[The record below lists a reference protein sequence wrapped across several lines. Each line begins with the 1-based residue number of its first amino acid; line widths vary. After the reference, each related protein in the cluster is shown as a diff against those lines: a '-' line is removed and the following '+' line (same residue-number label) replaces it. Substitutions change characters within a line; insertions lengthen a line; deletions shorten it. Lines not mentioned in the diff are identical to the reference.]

1 MEQTQNIAAPTGLA
15 RVRRTPRRP
24 VSTTASTPPLSVSPS
39 QQSSAEHPWTTSDI
53 ERLVELVSE
62 CPSVLLSTVDN
73 SAKRAA
79 WEEVSQRL
87 LRSPDQVRRQWT
99 SIVVDLRQ
107 GKRSTPFKPYEL
119 AALKTLGSIERSPRP
134 LPQPQPSKPLPS
146 PSKPQQP
153 PVVQLQIDPRSV
165 RSITAN
171 TFMHQENPA
180 AARTS
185 PATSSTVT
193 SPVIISQPSA
203 GLTILALNPDVSIT
217 PVKPPPP
224 ASSSSDELLVV
235 RTCSSVHT
243 QTSSSLDEPSAKRVR
258 LSSTSPQADTA
269 GLLQKLVH
277 LEERRLTLQQ
287 EQLAVDRQKVQCVRD
302 LMALLSKNNTRTA
315 TGALPNGELL
325 ATAVSSAL

>member
-1 MEQTQNIAAPTGLA
+1 GLA
-15 RVRRTPRRP
+15 RVRRTPRRLVP
-24 VSTTASTPPLSVSPS
+24 TTAASTPPQSVSPS
-39 QQSSAEHPWTTSDI
+39 QQPSAEHPWTTSDN
-53 ERLVELVSE
+53 EKLVELVSE
-62 CPSVLLSTVDN
+62 CPTVLLSAENN

-87 LRSPDQVRRQWT
+87 LRSPDHVRRQWA
-99 SIVVDLRQ
+99 SIVADLRQ
-107 GKRSTPFKPYEL
+107 SKRSTPFKPYEL
-119 AALKTLGSIERSPRP
+119 AALKALNAGERPPRP
-134 LPQPQPSKPLPS
+134 SQQPS
-146 PSKPQQP
+146 PSKSQQP
-153 PVVQLQIDPRSV
+153 PPVQQLQIDPRSV

-171 TFMHQENPA
+171 TFMHQENAA

-185 PATSSTVT
+185 PAASSTVT

-217 PVKPPPP
+217 PVKPPPR

-243 QTSSSLDEPSAKRVR
+243 QTSSSLEEPSTKKAR

-269 GLLQKLVH
+269 SLLQKLVH

-287 EQLAVDRQKVQCVRD
+287 EQLAVDRQKVHCVRD

-325 ATAVSSAL
+325 ATALSTAL

>member
-1 MEQTQNIAAPTGLA
+1 MQQAQNIAAPTGLA
-15 RVRRTPRRP
+15 RVRKTPRRLT
-24 VSTTASTPPLSVSPS
+24 STTASTPPLSVSPS
-39 QQSSAEHPWTTSDI
+39 HQSSADPPWTTSDV
-53 ERLVELVSE
+53 EKLVELVSE
-62 CPSVLLSTVDN
+62 CPSVLLSAADN

-87 LRSPDQVRRQWT
+87 QRPPDQVRRQWG
-99 SIVVDLRQ
+99 SIVGDLRQ

-119 AALKTLGSIERSPRP
+119 AALKAMGSIERSPRP
-134 LPQPQPSKPLPS
+134 LPQPS
-146 PSKPQQP
+146 PA
-153 PVVQLQIDPRSV
+153 VHLQIDPKSV

-171 TFMHQENPA
+171 TFMHQDNAA

-193 SPVIISQPSA
+193 SPVIISQQPA
-203 GLTILALNPDVSIT
+203 GLSIWALNEVSIT
-217 PVKPPPP
+217 PVKPLPP
-224 ASSSSDELLVV
+224 ASSSSDELMVV

-243 QTSSSLDEPSAKRVR
+243 QTSPSLDESSAKRVR

-269 GLLQKLVH
+269 SLLQKLVH

-315 TGALPNGELL
+315 VGALPNGELL